1 MTGHMSIMYV
11 ALFGD
16 ASVQRRGRLFSNDA
30 EVQVKGDDGQLLSSH
45 SDWEA
50 ATYASV
56 VEAFYEVDEY
66 VYFPRI
72 VTGKYWD

>member
-1 MTGHMSIMYV
+1 MTGHMNIMYV

-16 ASVQRRGRLFSNDA
+16 ASVQRRGRLFSNEA
-30 EVQVKGDDGQLLSSH
+30 EVEVKGDDGQLLSSH

-50 ATYASV
+50 VTYASV
-56 VEAFYEVDEY
+56 VEAFSEVDEY

-72 VTGKYWD
+72 VTGKH